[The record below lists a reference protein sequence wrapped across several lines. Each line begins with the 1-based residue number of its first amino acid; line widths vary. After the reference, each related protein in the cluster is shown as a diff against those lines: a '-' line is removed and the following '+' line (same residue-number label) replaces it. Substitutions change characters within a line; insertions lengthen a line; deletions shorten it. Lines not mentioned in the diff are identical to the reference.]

1 MGSIGLNG
9 LANGEPKV
17 SFETFHNTIDGS
29 PRTAKSQYHGV
40 NPVTKEELWPVPV
53 ATEQDV
59 EDAVAAAHKAFT
71 SWKREAWKKR
81 KQLLLDFSER
91 VMIYEEAFTN
101 LIIVETGKPVR

>member
-1 MGSIGLNG
+1 MVSVGLNS
-9 LANGEPKV
+9 LANAVPKV

-29 PRTAKSQYHGV
+29 PRSAKSQYHGV
-40 NPVTKEELWPVPV
+40 NPVTKEELWPAPV

-59 EDAVAAAHKAFT
+59 EDAVAAAHKAFM
-71 SWKREAWKKR
+71 SWKRDPWKKR

-91 VMIYEEAFTN
+91 VMKYEEAFTN